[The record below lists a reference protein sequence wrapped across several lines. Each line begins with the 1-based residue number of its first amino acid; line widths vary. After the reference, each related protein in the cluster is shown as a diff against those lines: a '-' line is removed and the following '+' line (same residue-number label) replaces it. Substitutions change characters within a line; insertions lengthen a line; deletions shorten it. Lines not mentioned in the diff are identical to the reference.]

1 MGGGRPE
8 IFHVKGMFCEH
19 CEQRIEAEVGAL
31 PGVQEVHAS
40 FPKGT
45 VQVLPEPGSDAG
57 VRAGIC
63 AAIERAGYEVTDREA
78 TRPGGAETPA
88 GRSGM
93 GAPIGRGVQTASIL
107 IILLGL
113 YLIVRH
119 LGWMKVFNIFPRVEE
134 GLGLGMVFVIG
145 LLTSVHCIAM
155 CGGINLTQSTL
166 SVQWGSRIL
175 RANAGYNLGRMISYT
190 IIGGIAG
197 GIGSVLSLGGMLR
210 GAVAILAGVIMVLMA
225 LRMLGLFRA
234 FPGLRL
240 HLPAGLYEKAAGLAF
255 GRGAKAGGGG
265 AGGGGENAGYA
276 STGGGGVKTSRGSS
290 SLVIGLL
297 NGLMPCGPLQ
307 AMQIYALSTG
317 SVWLGALSMLLFAA
331 GTVPLM
337 FGFGA
342 FAGRL
347 NQKYSRYVL
356 TVSALLIFVMG
367 IHMAGTG
374 FALSGARLPSFG
386 NGLSSSGNGQP
397 TSESGL
403 SSSESESPMNDAS
416 GPMASVSGNRQRI
429 TTEIDYGEYPS
440 FTVRAGIPVEWTIHV
455 PKGKLNG
462 CNGEIIVPAY
472 DLDVVLS
479 EGDNTVEFTP
489 AEAGDIPYSCW
500 MGMIRSTIRV
510 VE

>member
-1 MGGGRPE
+1 MAGGRPE

-31 PGVQEVHAS
+31 PSVREVHAS

-45 VQVLPEPGSDAG
+45 VQVLPEPGSETG

-63 AAIERAGYEVTDREA
+63 AAIERAGYEVTDCEA
-78 TRPGGAETPA
+78 TGKGGADTPA
-88 GRSGM
+88 
-93 GAPIGRGVQTASIL
+93 GRGVQTASIL

-113 YLIVRH
+113 YLIARH
-119 LGWMKVFNIFPRVEE
+119 LGWTRVFNIFPRVEE

-166 SVQWGSRIL
+166 SAQRGSRVL

-190 IIGGIAG
+190 VIGGIAG
-197 GIGSVLSLGGMLR
+197 GIGSVLSLGGVLR

-225 LRMLGLFRA
+225 LRMLGMLRA
-234 FPGLRL
+234 FPGLHL

-265 AGGGGENAGYA
+265 AK
-276 STGGGGVKTSRGSS
+276 TGRGSS

-307 AMQIYALSTG
+307 ALQIYALSTG
-317 SVWLGALSMLLFAA
+317 SVWLGAVSMLLFAA

-386 NGLSSSGNGQP
+386 NGLSSS
-397 TSESGL
+397 ESG
-403 SSSESESPMNDAS
+403 SPMNDTS
-416 GPMASVSGNRQRI
+416 GSMASVSGDRQKI

-462 CNGEIIVPAY
+462 CNGEILIPEY
-472 DLDVVLS
+472 DLDIVLS

-489 AEAGDIPYSCW
+489 AEAGNIPYSCW